1 VSLSKLKMVEAFA
14 ATQKSAVGK
23 NTLSDLLKIKGKL
36 LSQRVKR
43 RFGRNPLMEGNF
55 FLAEGC
61 YDVAT
66 DVATSM
72 KTAQVRELKNKT
84 SELLRQ
90 AAKEDIV
97 ITSRGKPVACLIG
110 IRPEDV
116 SVRPRAQSGD
126 YSDENY
132 RKRALR
138 ILATFK
144 KAKPDKGKKWVAQE
158 DHDRVLYGELQE

>member
-1 VSLSKLKMVEAFA
+1 
-14 ATQKSAVGK
+14 
-23 NTLSDLLKIKGKL
+23 
-36 LSQRVKR
+36 
-43 RFGRNPLMEGNF
+43 
-55 FLAEGC
+55 
-61 YDVAT
+61 
-66 DVATSM
+66 M

-110 IRPEDV
+110 IRPEDI
-116 SVRPRAQSGD
+116 SIRPRARSGD
-126 YSDENY
+126 YSDESY

-144 KAKPDKGKKWVAQE
+144 KAKPDKGKKWITQE

>member
-1 VSLSKLKMVEAFA
+1 
-14 ATQKSAVGK
+14 
-23 NTLSDLLKIKGKL
+23 
-36 LSQRVKR
+36 
-43 RFGRNPLMEGNF
+43 
-55 FLAEGC
+55 
-61 YDVAT
+61 
-66 DVATSM
+66 M

-90 AAKEDIV
+90 AAIEDVI

-116 SVRPRAQSGD
+116 SIRPSARSGD
-126 YSDENY
+126 YADESY

-144 KAKPDKGKKWVAQE
+144 KAKPDKGKKWIAQK
-158 DHDRVLYGELQE
+158 DHDRVLYDELEE

>member
-1 VSLSKLKMVEAFA
+1 
-14 ATQKSAVGK
+14 
-23 NTLSDLLKIKGKL
+23 
-36 LSQRVKR
+36 
-43 RFGRNPLMEGNF
+43 
-55 FLAEGC
+55 
-61 YDVAT
+61 
-66 DVATSM
+66 M

-110 IRPEDV
+110 IHPEDI
-116 SVRPRAQSGD
+116 SVRPRAQGGD
-126 YSDENY
+126 YSDESY

-144 KAKPDKGKKWVAQE
+144 KAMPDKGKKWIAQE
-158 DHDRVLYGELQE
+158 DHDRVLYGELPDVSA

>member
-1 VSLSKLKMVEAFA
+1 
-14 ATQKSAVGK
+14 
-23 NTLSDLLKIKGKL
+23 
-36 LSQRVKR
+36 
-43 RFGRNPLMEGNF
+43 
-55 FLAEGC
+55 
-61 YDVAT
+61 
-66 DVATSM
+66 M

-110 IRPEDV
+110 IRPEDIA
-116 SVRPRAQSGD
+116 VRPGAQSGD
-126 YSDENY
+126 YSDDSY

-158 DHDRVLYGELQE
+158 DHDRVLYDELQE